1 MKTILI
7 TGANGFIGKNLRLKL
22 SLCTDYVLRS
32 FDKDNT
38 HQQLSDYVAEADY
51 IFHLAGV
58 NKPLNP
64 DEFYTGNVDL
74 THTLLDLLKQHHK
87 TIPLIVTSS
96 IQAGNDSLYGKSKK
110 QMEQLL
116 EDFHHAT
123 HCPVLIFRVPNVFG
137 KWCRPNYN
145 SAVATFCYNIAHDLP
160 ITVSDPNALV
170 TLIYIDDLIAH
181 FEALLTQDVTTFSLF
196 PSLSTTTT
204 LTLSTLTQKIYD
216 FALARKTLLMPDLTS
231 HFDQALY
238 ATYISYLEPTN
249 LSYQPPVTSDQRGWL
264 GELIKSEGLGQFF
277 VSTTKPG
284 ITRGNHYHH
293 TKTEKFIVIQ
303 GDALIKLRQIGS
315 DKVTTY
321 AVSGDQLTIV
331 DIPVG
336 YTHAITNAGSSD
348 LITLFWSNQIF
359 APENPDTFFEEVI
372 LCQN

>member
-7 TGANGFIGKNLRLKL
+7 TGSNGFIGKNLRLKL
-22 SLCTDYVLRS
+22 SLCKDYVLRY
-32 FDKDNT
+32 FDIDHT
-38 HQQLSDYVAEADY
+38 PDDLSCYVAEADF

-58 NKPLNP
+58 NKPQSP
-64 DEFYTGNVDL
+64 DEFHTGNVDL
-74 THTLLDLLKQHHK
+74 TQTLLDLMRQHQK
-87 TIPLIVTSS
+87 SIPLVVTSS
-96 IQAGNDSLYGKSKK
+96 IQAGNASPYGKSKK
-110 QMEQLL
+110 QMEELL
-116 EDFHHAT
+116 ETFSQTAN
-123 HCPVLIFRVPNVFG
+123 CPVLIYRVPNVFG

-181 FEALLTQDVTTFSLF
+181 FEGLLTKDVSAFPLF
-196 PSLSTTTT
+196 PSLSPTH
-204 LTLSTLTQKIYD
+204 TLSLAKLTQKIYD
-216 FALARKTLLMPDLTS
+216 FAIARKTLLMPDLT
-231 HFDQALY
+231 HPFDQALY
-238 ATYISYLEPTN
+238 ATYISYLEPSN
-249 LSYQPPVTSDQRGWL
+249 LSYHPTVNSDQRGWL

-303 GDALIKLRQIGS
+303 GDALIRLRQIGS
-315 DKVTTY
+315 DEVISY
-321 AVSGDQLTIV
+321 AVGGNQLTIV

-336 YTHAITNAGSSD
+336 YTHSITNIGSTE